1 MTFLTKVQALQAV
14 ETACNYIL
22 TNNLDIQGKLIMFDN
37 YSQAIC
43 FWVVAGL
50 IEPEWLNELLEYVQL
65 ARECFRK
72 AVYEK

>member
-1 MTFLTKVQALQAV
+1 MTLLNKQQAIEAV

-22 TNNLDIQGKLIMFDN
+22 TDSINVQGKLLMFDN
-37 YSQAIC
+37 YSQAVC

-50 IEPEWLNELLEYVQL
+50 IEPDWLDDLLEYIQL

-72 AVYEK
+72 AVSEK